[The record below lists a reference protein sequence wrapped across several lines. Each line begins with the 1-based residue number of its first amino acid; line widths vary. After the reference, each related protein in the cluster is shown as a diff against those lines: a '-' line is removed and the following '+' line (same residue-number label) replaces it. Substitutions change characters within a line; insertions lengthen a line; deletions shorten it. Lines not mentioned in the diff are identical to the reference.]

1 MACTRQSRLSRLV
14 LAHKPRQMCLQVKP
28 TLDVFATRAGGDMRS
43 NPFADARIETPRLV
57 LRPFERRDVDAFCE
71 IAGQEEVLKFL
82 PSTDRMSRDELEGVF
97 GWVVNCY
104 ETNTVAKISKF
115 TLAVIL
121 RQAGELVGWC
131 GLGPLEYDESEIE
144 LYFVISHERWGIGL
158 ATEAAQALLEYAFD
172 TLGLRRVVA
181 VAAPENR
188 ASVRVLQKIGMT
200 RQGVVRGVS
209 AAYRDYEGHACYSI
223 TREREA

>member
-1 MACTRQSRLSRLV
+1 
-14 LAHKPRQMCLQVKP
+14 
-28 TLDVFATRAGGDMRS
+28 MRG

-57 LRPFERRDVDAFCE
+57 LRPFERREVDAFCE

-82 PSTDRMSRDELEGVF
+82 PSTDRMTRNELEGVF
-97 GWVVNCY
+97 RWLVDCY
-104 ETNTVAKISKF
+104 ETNTVDKIRKF

-172 TLGLRRVVA
+172 PLGLRRVVA

-188 ASVRVLQKIGMT
+188 GSVRVLEKIGMT
-200 RQGVVRGVS
+200 RQGVVRGLS

-223 TREREA
+223 AR